1 MAQKMTLQEIRN
13 MLRDT
18 LKGLG
23 LRPVQFNNLI
33 DKAVRN
39 GWAPEQFESAVYQSP
54 AFKQAFPGIFRG
66 DGSLRMSPQEYRS
79 VADSYKEIAQRYG
92 LYGELGK
99 GRIGNLIKG
108 NVSPQELSDRFSA
121 VQRMKQY
128 APAFDAF
135 KQLVGNQTGKKLTN
149 ENIYEFVMGKSP
161 SEFYDIW
168 EAASVGAAA
177 GSAGVNISAAEMRS
191 IATRLP
197 GIQTEESMY
206 SGFQE
211 LASKIKTL
219 MPMSQLANM
228 GVNKGDLIELQ
239 FGGPK
244 AADIASRVDQII
256 RNFEGQQDDSKKV
269 FDNTLENSQVR
280 GQYGQ
285 SGAF

>member
-1 MAQKMTLQEIRN
+1 MAKQTLQEIRN
-13 MLRDT
+13 QLREMLQ
-18 LKGLG
+18 GLG

-39 GWAPEQFESAVYQSP
+39 GWQPEQFESAVYQSP

-66 DGSLRMSPQEYRS
+66 DGSLRMSPGEYRA
-79 VADSYKEIAQRYG
+79 VTDSYKEIAQRYG

-99 GRIGNLIKG
+99 GRLGNLIKG

-128 APAFDAF
+128 APAFESF
-135 KQLVGNQTGKKLTN
+135 QKLVAGSTGNKMTQ
-149 ENIYEFVMGKSP
+149 ENVYEFVMGKSP
-161 SEFYDIW
+161 SEFYDLW

-177 GSAGVNISAAEMRS
+177 GGAGVNLSAAEMRS
-191 IATRLP
+191 IATRVP

-280 GQYGQ
+280 GEFGQ

>member
-1 MAQKMTLQEIRN
+1 MAKQTLQEIRN
-13 MLRDT
+13 MLRDV

-39 GWAPEQFESAVYQSP
+39 GWQPEQFESAVYQSP

-66 DGSLRMSPQEYRS
+66 DGSLRMSPAEYRS
-79 VADSYKEIAQRYG
+79 VTDSYKEIAQRYG

-99 GRIGNLIKG
+99 GRLGNLIKG
-108 NVSPQELSDRFSA
+108 NVSPQELADRFSA

-128 APAFDAF
+128 APAFESF
-135 KQLVGNQTGKKLTN
+135 QKLVADNTGKKMTQ
-149 ENIYEFVMGKSP
+149 ENVYEFVMGKSP
-161 SEFYDIW
+161 AEFYDLW

-177 GSAGVNISAAEMRS
+177 GSAGVNLSAAEMRS
-191 IATRLP
+191 IATRVP

-269 FDNTLENSQVR
+269 FDNTLENAQVR
-280 GQYGQ
+280 GEFGQ